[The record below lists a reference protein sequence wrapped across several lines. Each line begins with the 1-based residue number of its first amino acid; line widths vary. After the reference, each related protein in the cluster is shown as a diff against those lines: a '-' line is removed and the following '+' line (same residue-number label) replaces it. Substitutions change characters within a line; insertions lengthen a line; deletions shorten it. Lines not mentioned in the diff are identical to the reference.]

1 MLDIWQ
7 YLLYNES
14 PTWITIRVVLTVLV
28 TVFAAKVFRS
38 TWRKLGAD
46 KMHQMF
52 IKNVLSIVIWIVGG
66 IVALNW
72 LPNFADAATAV
83 LAGSGLMILV
93 IGLAAQET
101 LGNMFS
107 GLFISMFRP
116 FEVGDRVTLTNQ
128 NLTGFIEDITLRH
141 TVVRTITNNR
151 IIVPNSVMNREL
163 IENAN
168 YRNMR
173 VANGIDVTITYDS
186 DVDVARDIM
195 AYVIG
200 EHKDFV
206 DTREP
211 EEMSEPK
218 VRVFVRA
225 LGLNGVELRAFMWTE
240 DMPTNVV
247 ACSEARY
254 CILSEFK
261 NANITIASAKERDVY
276 IKEKEQK
283 N

>member
-1 MLDIWQ
+1 MLDMWQ
-7 YLLYNES
+7 YLGYNES
-14 PTWITIRVVLTVLV
+14 PIWVAICIIATLIV
-28 TVFAAKVFRS
+28 TVAVSKVFRA
-38 TWRKLGAD
+38 TWRKFGAD

-66 IVALNW
+66 VIALNW
-72 LPNFADAATAV
+72 LPNFADAATA
-83 LAGSGLMILV
+83 LIAGSGLLILV

-107 GLFISMFRP
+107 GLFISIFRP
-116 FEVGDRVTLTNQ
+116 FEVGDRITITSQ
-128 NLTGFIEDITLRH
+128 NITGFIEDITLRH

-151 IIVPNSVMNREL
+151 IIVPNSTMNREL

-173 VANGIDVTITYDS
+173 VANFIDVTITYES

-218 VRVFVRA
+218 VPIFVRA
-225 LGLNGVELRAFMWTE
+225 LGLYGVELRAFMWTE

-247 ACSEARY
+247 ACSDARND
-254 CILSEFK
+254 IFHEFK
-261 NANITIASAKERDVY
+261 RANITIASAKVRDVY
-276 IKEKEQK
+276 MKEQ
-283 N
+283 